1 MHFIMSLVEITYV
14 FHCLTRV
21 GSCIDFAL
29 MKQTYDI
36 NNIAAKCRTAQTHNV
51 FILRKSGNIV

>member
-1 MHFIMSLVEITYV
+1 MSLVEITYV